1 MGKCLKQG
9 TKAKNE
15 LGVLLQRIKK
25 ALFSILKKEHNSL
38 LPKLELCIVTLSPTP
53 QNGVGKSNLKVEN
66 LEKLDL
72 VR

>member
-38 LPKLELCIVTLSPTP
+38 LPKLELGIVTLSPKYGTEWGWKE
-53 QNGVGKSNLKVEN
+53 Q
-66 LEKLDL
+66 LEGGEP
-72 VR
+72 